1 MSGIVAGAL
10 VAHPPIL
17 VPEVGGSESS
27 RVSASA
33 AALRLLD
40 QKLAEQ
46 TATHIIMVSPHSL
59 STTDRIP
66 VRRGTEARGDLRR
79 FRAPQVGVD
88 VRVDQ
93 EAAAALLRAANDA
106 GFPLG
111 WDDDPVLDHGVVVPL
126 HFLERTRKDK
136 LFILLGISGWRL
148 QRFVEFGAWLHG
160 HLSARSTVFIASGD
174 LSHRLTPD
182 APAGFRQEGRAF
194 DELVVGALRD
204 RDWQRIETL
213 DQHFIEDA
221 GECGLRPLAILLGA
235 ARAAGLESTVLSY
248 EGPFGVGY
256 PVVGFT
262 SSDPPAAVLDLQSLG
277 RTAIEHYLKHREL
290 VEPPESVP
298 PELLRPSAVFV
309 TLRKHGELRG
319 CVGSLYPTEPSA
331 AHEFIRYAVASALS
345 DPRFDPVRLDEVAEL
360 SLTLQLLDPPEQVSA
375 VADLDPAQY
384 GLIVRSGDR
393 QGLLLP
399 GIAQIAT
406 AEEQLEAAC
415 AKAGIGA
422 FAPVQM
428 FRFRT
433 RTIG

>member
-126 HFLERTRKDK
+126 
-136 LFILLGISGWRL
+136 
-148 QRFVEFGAWLHG
+148 
-160 HLSARSTVFIASGD
+160 
-174 LSHRLTPD
+174 
-182 APAGFRQEGRAF
+182 
-194 DELVVGALRD
+194 
-204 RDWQRIETL
+204 
-213 DQHFIEDA
+213 
-221 GECGLRPLAILLGA
+221 
-235 ARAAGLESTVLSY
+235 
-248 EGPFGVGY
+248 
-256 PVVGFT
+256 
-262 SSDPPAAVLDLQSLG
+262 
-277 RTAIEHYLKHREL
+277 
-290 VEPPESVP
+290 
-298 PELLRPSAVFV
+298 
-309 TLRKHGELRG
+309 
-319 CVGSLYPTEPSA
+319 
-331 AHEFIRYAVASALS
+331 
-345 DPRFDPVRLDEVAEL
+345 
-360 SLTLQLLDPPEQVSA
+360 
-375 VADLDPAQY
+375 
-384 GLIVRSGDR
+384 
-393 QGLLLP
+393 
-399 GIAQIAT
+399 
-406 AEEQLEAAC
+406 
-415 AKAGIGA
+415 
-422 FAPVQM
+422 
-428 FRFRT
+428 
-433 RTIG
+433 